1 VWAGI
6 SISINCLRGLTAV
19 GWDVACVMSGVDR
32 VVIYVDSYQA
42 DGINGD
48 KKKLDATKEGERGI
62 NRQPALVESRRPRR
76 GEESGG
82 DDASRGLR

>member
-1 VWAGI
+1 MWAGI
-6 SISINCLRGLTAV
+6 SILINCLGGLTAV

-48 KKKLDATKEGERGI
+48 KKK
-62 NRQPALVESRRPRR
+62 S
-76 GEESGG
+76 
-82 DDASRGLR
+82 